1 MNYTNILKRAWHNV
15 LNYRALWTFGIILA
29 LVTFSWGTAAFLG
42 RDDESGGISIVRGP
56 SETFGEAL
64 ERTLQ
69 REFAQADR
77 ALEEFLARELTLEVE
92 SNLAAVIA
100 VLLSTA
106 VALYIIGRVARYVSE
121 TALIRMVNR
130 QQEVGQQQT
139 IRQGLRLG
147 WSRSAWRLLFIELLV
162 NLVAVAASL
171 LLFALIFSPMPL
183 WIKGS
188 ESTVIAGAI
197 LTAAIFLLAVLV
209 IFLVIVFV
217 SLLKI
222 FSRRACAIE
231 GLGVTASIYR
241 GYALLSQNLKRILPL
256 GLVMFAVNASWPA
269 LSGLI
274 LIMLFGVGILLGG
287 LPALLVNWL
296 VGLVAAGETA
306 VFIAAA
312 IGVII
317 LILILAAPLAWLGGM
332 RRVFLS
338 SMWTLTYREL
348 CQLEQSARDVPPEV
362 QIAETPPW
370 ARGESGSG
378 VTPPARQV

>member
-15 LNYRALWTFGIILA
+15 LNYRALWIFGIILA

-42 RDDESGGISIVRGP
+42 RDDESGGISVVRGP
-56 SETFGEAL
+56 DETFGEAL

-69 REFAQADR
+69 RELDQADR
-77 ALEEFLARELTLEVE
+77 ALEEFLARELTVEVE
-92 SNLAAVIA
+92 SDMAAVIT
-100 VLLSTA
+100 VLLSTV
-106 VALYIIGRVARYVSE
+106 VALYITGRVARYVSE

-130 QQEVGQQQT
+130 HQETGQQQT
-139 IRQGLRLG
+139 IRQGFRLG
-147 WSRSAWRLLFIELLV
+147 WSRSAWQLLLIELLV

-171 LLFALIFSPMPL
+171 LLFALIFSPVPL
-183 WIKGS
+183 WIEGS

-209 IFLVIVFV
+209 IVLVVVFV

-222 FSRRACAIE
+222 FSRRACAME

-241 GYALLSQNLKRILPL
+241 GYALLRQNLKRILPM

-269 LSGLI
+269 LSALFLI
-274 LIMLFGVGILLGG
+274 LLFGIGILLGG

-296 VGLVAAGETA
+296 VGLVAAGDIA
-306 VFIAAA
+306 VLIAAA

-348 CQLEQSARDVPPEV
+348 CQLEQLAREVPPEA